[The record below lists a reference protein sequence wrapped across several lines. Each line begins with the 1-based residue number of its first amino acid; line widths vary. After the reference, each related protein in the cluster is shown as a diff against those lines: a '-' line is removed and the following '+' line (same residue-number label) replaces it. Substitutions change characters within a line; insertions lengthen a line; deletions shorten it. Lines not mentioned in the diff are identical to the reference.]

1 MKKSITIQFSFIF
14 ISILAGTILLCLT
27 ANVFFL
33 KDFYIANLKND
44 FIDAYNDV
52 NAQCSD
58 IPVLSQKA
66 LYEIVEISKRYG
78 IEILIVDAS
87 TSVVV
92 SAEIE
97 SEVERERVIEFV
109 LSQDKLM
116 QLHKMKSNYYFIHT
130 QDVRAKSSYMEMV
143 GMLDNNLYFFF
154 RAPLENIENHVAV
167 ANRFLIQVSAIAIVI
182 GVVVIVYMTK
192 RVTTPIKQLANISN
206 RMANLD
212 FSAYYESSGDNEVDM
227 LGRHMNVMSNKLE
240 STISELKT
248 ANVELQK
255 DIERKNKNEELRKEF
270 LTNISHELKTP
281 IALIQGY
288 AEGLK
293 DGIQDDPESRNFY
306 CDVIIDEAN
315 RMNNMV
321 RNLMNLSEIEAGKNT
336 AKLECVNLTDLV
348 DNILRSMELAFE
360 QKEIKLEVHS
370 EKDTFVWADAFQLEE
385 VIRNYVTNA
394 INHIGGERLIAF
406 TFTKLEK
413 RIRVNVFNSGI
424 PIPEESIPYIWDKF
438 YKVDKA
444 RTREYG
450 GSGVGLSIVKAIM
463 ESMDCKYGVHNHENG
478 VSFYFEVE
486 SIKE

>member
-33 KDFYIANLKND
+33 KDFYIATLKGS
-44 FIDAYNDV
+44 FVDAYNAV
-52 NAQCSD
+52 NEQCSSV
-58 IPVLSQKA
+58 PMLSEKT
-66 LYEIVEISKRYG
+66 LYEIVEISKRYNV
-78 IEILIVDAS
+78 EILIVDA
-87 TSVVV
+87 TASVVV
-92 SAEIE
+92 SAGME
-97 SEVERERVIEFV
+97 SDDEREQVINFV
-109 LSQDKLM
+109 LSQDEI
-116 QLHKMKSNYYFIHT
+116 QLIQNIKSNYYFIHT
-130 QDVRAKSSYMEMV
+130 KDVRSNSSYMQMI
-143 GMLDNNLYFFF
+143 GLLDNQYHIYF

-167 ANRFLIQVSAIAIVI
+167 ANRFLIQVSGIAIVI
-182 GVVVIVYMTK
+182 GVLVIVYMTR

-212 FSAYYESSGDNEVDM
+212 FSAHYESSGDNEVDM

-240 STISELKT
+240 HTISELKT

-336 AKLECVNLTDLV
+336 AKLERVNLTDLV
-348 DNILRSMELAFE
+348 ENILRSMELTFE
-360 QKEIKLEVHS
+360 QKEIKLEMQC
-370 EKDTFVWADAFQLEE
+370 EKDIYVWADAFQLEE

-394 INHIGGERLIAF
+394 VNHIGKERIIVI

-413 RIRVNVFNSGI
+413 RIRVNVYNSGE
-424 PIPEESIPYIWDKF
+424 PIPSESIPYIWDKF

>member
-14 ISILAGTILLCLT
+14 ISILAGAILLCLT

-33 KDFYIANLKND
+33 KDFYIATLKSS

-52 NAQCSD
+52 NEQCAD
-58 IPVLSQKA
+58 DVILSEHDLK
-66 LYEIVEISKRYG
+66 EIVEISKRYDVG
-78 IEILIVDAS
+78 IMLMDSTAS
-87 TSVVV
+87 IAL
-92 SAEIE
+92 SAGVE
-97 SEVERERVIEFV
+97 SEKERQRVINFV
-109 LSQDKLM
+109 LSQDETLISN
-116 QLHKMKSNYYFIHT
+116 KSKVNYYFIHT
-130 QDVRAKSSYMEMV
+130 KDVRTNSSYMEMIGV
-143 GMLDNNLYFFF
+143 LDNRYHVYIC
-154 RAPLENIENHVAV
+154 APLENIENHVAI
-167 ANRFLIQVSAIAIVI
+167 ANRFLVQVSGVAILI
-182 GVVVIVYMTK
+182 GVLLIVYMTRK
-192 RVTTPIKQLANISN
+192 VTTPIKQLANISN

-212 FSAYYESSGDNEVDM
+212 FSAHFESSGNNEVDM

-240 STISELKT
+240 HTISELKT

-293 DGIQDDPESRNFY
+293 DGIQDDPESRAFY
-306 CDVIIDEAN
+306 CDVIMDEAN

-336 AKLECVNLTDLV
+336 ARLERVNLSDLV
-348 DNILRSMELAFE
+348 GNILRSMELTFE
-360 QKEIKLEVHS
+360 QKEIKLEVQI
-370 EKDTFVWADAFQLEE
+370 EEDAFVWADAYQLEE
-385 VIRNYVTNA
+385 VVRNYITNA
-394 INHIGGERLIAF
+394 INHIDGERLISV

-413 RIRVNVFNSGI
+413 RIRVNVFNSGA

-450 GSGVGLSIVKAIM
+450 GSGVGLSIVRAIM

>member
-1 MKKSITIQFSFIF
+1 LKKSITIQFSFIF
-14 ISILAGTILLCLT
+14 ISILAGTILMCLT

-33 KDFYIANLKND
+33 KDFYMATLRSS

-52 NAQCSD
+52 NNSFADTKYVSE
-58 IPVLSQKA
+58 LT
-66 LYEIVEISKRYG
+66 LYEIAEISRRYDV
-78 IEILIVDAS
+78 EILIVDSAA
-87 TSVVV
+87 TVVL
-92 SAEIE
+92 SAGME
-97 SEVERERVIEFV
+97 SEDEREQLLNVI
-109 LSQDKLM
+109 LSQNDTL
-116 QLHKMKSNYYFIHT
+116 LSNTKSKYYFLHT
-130 QDVRAKSSYMEMV
+130 QDVRANQSYMEMLGV
-143 GMLDNNLYFFF
+143 LDNDYRFYF

-167 ANRFLIQVSAIAIVI
+167 ANRFLIQVSGVAIII
-182 GVVVIVYMTK
+182 GVLVIVYMTR
-192 RVTTPIKQLANISN
+192 RVTTPIKQLAHISN

-212 FSAYYESSGDNEVDM
+212 FSAHYESSGDNEVDM

-240 STISELKT
+240 NTISKLKT

-336 AKLECVNLTDLV
+336 AKLERVNLTDLV
-348 DNILRSMELAFE
+348 ENILRSLELTFE
-360 QKEIKLEVHS
+360 QKEIKLIVQY
-370 EKDTFVWADAFQLEE
+370 EKDTYVWADAFQIEE
-385 VIRNYVTNA
+385 VVRNYITNA
-394 INHIGGERLIAF
+394 INHIGGDRILSI

-413 RIRVNVFNSGI
+413 RIRVNVFNSGQ
-424 PIPEESIPYIWDKF
+424 PIPEESIPLIWDKF

-463 ESMDCKYGVHNHENG
+463 ESMDCKYGVHNHDNG